1 MQIVVIYPGR
11 FQPFHKGHKASYDNL
26 VQKFGGTVYIATSD
40 VQAPA
45 TSPFSFADRVAMI
58 TKSGIPAGKVAKVKN
73 PYQAQEITSQIPSPE
88 DTALIFA
95 VSEKDMRG
103 ESARFKFGKKKDGSD
118 SYMQP
123 MPKDIKQ
130 LQPLTKHAYVYVT
143 PTVDFK
149 VGGADANSATEI
161 RKAYVKGNDA
171 DRMGIVT
178 DLYGDADKSLKDIFD
193 ARLLPAQQARE
204 FAYAPKDVDGTSV
217 LNPSVPVQ
225 REHKQKIARML
236 ETISLLERRAARAYA
251 PLNEDLV
258 PDYIPE
264 HGGKNIRRPRQ

>member
-58 TKSGIPAGKVAKVKN
+58 TKSGIPAGRVAQVKN
-73 PYQAQEITSQIPSPE
+73 PYQAQEITSQISDPE
-88 DTALIFA
+88 NTALIFA
-95 VSEKDMRG
+95 VSEKDMSG

-123 MPKDIKQ
+123 MPADIKQ
-130 LQPLTKHAYVYVT
+130 LKPLTQHAYVFVT

-161 RKAYVKGNDA
+161 RKAYTKGNDA
-171 DRMGIVT
+171 DRMTIIT
-178 DLYGDADKSLKDIFD
+178 DLYGDADTALKDMFD
-193 ARLLPAQQARE
+193 ARLLPAQRAKE

-217 LNPSVPVQ
+217 LNPSAPVQ
-225 REHKQKIARML
+225 REHKQKLVRML
-236 ETISLLERRAARAYA
+236 ETINLLERRAARAYA
-251 PLNEDLV
+251 PLREDLA
-258 PDYIPE
+258 PDYMPE
-264 HGGKNIRRPRQ
+264 QGDKNISRRR

>member
-26 VQKFGGTVYIATSD
+26 VQKFGGNVYIATSD

-73 PYQAQEITSQIPSPE
+73 PYQAQEITSQIPNPE

-95 VSEKDMRG
+95 VSEKDMSG
-103 ESARFKFGKKKDGSD
+103 EGARFKFGKKKDGSD

-123 MPKDIKQ
+123 MPKDIKD
-130 LQPLTKHAYVYVT
+130 LKPLTEHAYVYVT
-143 PTVDFK
+143 PTVNFK

-161 RKAYVKGNDA
+161 RKAYSKGNDS
-171 DRMGIVT
+171 DRMNIIT
-178 DLYGDADKSLKDIFD
+178 DLYGEADKSLKDMFD
-193 ARLLPAQQARE
+193 KRLLPAQKAKE

-217 LNPSVPVQ
+217 LNPSIPVQ
-225 REHKQKIARML
+225 REHKEKLAKML
-236 ETISLLERRAARAYA
+236 ETISLLERRAAKAYE
-251 PLNEDLV
+251 PINEDLV
-258 PDYIPE
+258 PDYMPE
-264 HGGKNIRRPRQ
+264 RGGKKIRRRL